1 MLVSKAAL
9 IDFLRTSSDFFLQDE
24 ALKNQYLRQL
34 ELTVKL
40 NGLMGGSVP
49 STAEELQADAY
60 EEAKAA
66 ADQMIQALDASMT
79 DIQMTVYLD
88 KDGVLTSVLGSTVIN
103 GGITGSDGDSQT
115 VPTEVAFEAVFE
127 GGAYPLQN
135 LTGQLTIGS
144 GDDAM
149 ALYLVKQGV
158 YDGKKLTCDA
168 SLDLVSGSGDSAP
181 SVSILYSGSYI
192 TESGDYHICLE
203 AVENGSQLFKIST
216 SGIVSQL
223 EKGTSIQADIDSL
236 EISTADSSLLFS
248 GNYYFKPLSGE
259 IAPLE
264 GTPMDVLAAT
274 EEDWYSLIME
284 GAYGFMEVADRLGIP
299 LY

>member
-1 MLVSKAAL
+1 M
-9 IDFLRTSSDFFLQDE
+9 
-24 ALKNQYLRQL
+24 
-34 ELTVKL
+34 
-40 NGLMGGSVP
+40 
-49 STAEELQADAY
+49 
-60 EEAKAA
+60 
-66 ADQMIQALDASMT
+66 
-79 DIQMTVYLD
+79 
-88 KDGVLTSVLGSTVIN
+88 
-103 GGITGSDGDSQT
+103 
-115 VPTEVAFEAVFE
+115 
-127 GGAYPLQN
+127 
-135 LTGQLTIGS
+135 
-144 GDDAM
+144 
-149 ALYLVKQGV
+149 
-158 YDGKKLTCDA
+158 
-168 SLDLVSGSGDSAP
+168 
-181 SVSILYSGSYI
+181 
-192 TESGDYHICLE
+192 
-203 AVENGSQLFKIST
+203 ENGSQLFKIST